1 MKLSDFAAILEQASL
16 PVTYRAFKIGNA
28 PNLPYL
34 VYYESS
40 PTINAADNT
49 VNHQIKSVTVEL
61 AFEQK
66 DEDLEEHLEELWA
79 THKLFFEVQ
88 EETFIETERLYVKS
102 YTVYL
107 Y

>member
-1 MKLSDFAAILEQASL
+1 MKLSDFAAILEQAKL

-28 PNLPYL
+28 PDLPYL

-40 PTINAADNT
+40 PVINAADNT

-61 AFEQK
+61 AFERK
-66 DEDLEEHLEELWA
+66 DEDLEERLEELWA
-79 THKLFFEVQ
+79 THELFFDVQ